1 MKTTTSERDPQAVTK
16 LHHLVDEISVAMV
29 TTVTPDGTLR
39 SRPMFT
45 RGMEEDGLLWF
56 FLSDDSGMA
65 HDLANEGGVNVT
77 YSDPRRDRYV
87 SVTGS
92 ASVEHDGAKLKQMWD
107 AKLARYFP
115 NGLDDPH
122 LALLC
127 VRIEFAEYWD
137 HTTSRMAPVDGH
149 AKAPGKHETGDHTKV
164 DIRAA
169 RASG

>member
-39 SRPMFT
+39 ARPMFT
-45 RGMEEDGLLWF
+45 CGMEEDGHLWF
-56 FLSDDSGMA
+56 FVSDDSGIA
-65 HDLANEGGVNVT
+65 HDLAEEAGVNVT

-87 SVTGS
+87 SVTGN
-92 ASVEHDGAKLKQMWD
+92 ANLEDDRAKMKEMWD

-115 NGLDDPH
+115 QGLDDPH
-122 LALLC
+122 LALLG

-137 HTTSRMAPVDGH
+137 HTTSRMAPVPGH
-149 AKAPGKHETGDHTKV
+149 ARKAGKDGAGDHTKV

>member
-1 MKTTTSERDPQAVTK
+1 MKKTTSERDPQAVTK
-16 LHHLVDEISVAMV
+16 LHQLVDEISVAMV
-29 TTVTPDGTLR
+29 TTVTPDGTMR
-39 SRPMFT
+39 GRPMFT
-45 RGMEEDGLLWF
+45 SGMEEDGHIWF

-65 HDLANEGGVNVT
+65 QDLAAEAGVNVT

-87 SVTGS
+87 SVTGN
-92 ASVEHDGAKLKQMWD
+92 ASIEHDRAKLKEMWD

-115 NGLDDPH
+115 KGLDDPH

-127 VRIEFAEYWD
+127 VRIEFAEFWD
-137 HTTSRMAPVDGH
+137 HTTSRMAAVPGH
-149 AKAPGKHETGDHTKV
+149 ERDETGDHTKV